1 MIGQIISH
9 YRVLEKIGGGG
20 MGVVF
25 LAEDLKLGRRV
36 ALKFLSE
43 AMKENVA
50 SLERFTREARTAS
63 ALNHPNICTIYEIDE
78 AGGKPFIAMEF
89 LEGQSLDHR
98 KEATPPLGRL
108 LDIAIQMA
116 DGLDAAHRKGI
127 VHRDIKPANLFLNN
141 LGQLKI
147 LDFGLAKLTEEN
159 STTGGNGETVDGT
172 GAENLTSPGT
182 TIGTVAYMSP
192 EQTRGDEIDARSDL
206 FSAGSVLYEL
216 SSGRLPFQGKST
228 GLIFDAI
235 LNRDPVPPLEINPS
249 LPEDLQRIIQKCLE
263 KDVDMRYQSAADLRG
278 DLKRLKRD
286 TGSGRHIATE
296 NAPMAPPSQ
305 ASATARTA
313 PTSRSTIAEVARKHS
328 IGLGLGSVIA
338 LAVLAAAVFGVYALL
353 HRPDRYPFQSFSLTP
368 MTTSEDAGTSAISAD
383 GKYLAYLRREADG
396 KRGVWLRQLSTNTT
410 SQVISPSDS
419 AYTELQFGPES
430 NYIYFRALAQ
440 DKPGSY
446 DLYRIPFLGGTSERL
461 ARDLDSRPYFSP
473 DGKRFSFLR
482 MHSPQPDQ
490 SQILSMSA
498 NGSGESVLA
507 TGKTHDFVAAA
518 WSPDGQKIAIGRENQ
533 GENPWDI
540 KILNL
545 GSNTTRQLLALPDL
559 TYEPADMAWLP
570 SGRGLVLIYHSIA
583 DGRQQLA
590 YISYPGGEFHK
601 ITNDAFTYRGISL
614 TADGKTLVS
623 NTIRSQDT
631 VQVYPAGGPIDD
643 VHGISLGHANW
654 LDWFDNNHVISFG
667 QEQGISLV
675 EVPGGSRSELLH
687 VQDLQSYDGHKCG
700 AQAIAFTG
708 AETAHPSLSHI
719 YEVDVHGANLRRL
732 SRGDEDQYFRCTP
745 DGVWLIYHDFT
756 DGSTKKVARSGGP
769 AQILVPGSLRPD
781 NQFDLS
787 EDGKSLLVNLHSGD
801 ELALNSVAIENGRVT
816 RKFVVRP
823 DASYL
828 TRMPGGTAVAYTSAE
843 KGVINIWT
851 QPLAGGPATPL
862 SKFVQGTGASKSLYG
877 FAWSPDGKQLAVV
890 RVAVSSD
897 VVMLQ
902 DQAK

>member
-1 MIGQIISH
+1 MIGQVISH
-9 YRVLEKIGGGG
+9 YRVIEKLGSGG

-50 SLERFTREARTAS
+50 SLERFIREARTAS

-98 KEATPPLGRL
+98 KDATPPLGRL

-159 STTGGNGETVDGT
+159 STTVGNGETVDVP
-172 GAENLTSPGT
+172 AENLTSPGT

-216 SSGRLPFQGKST
+216 SSGRLPFQGKTT

-235 LNRDPVPPLEINPS
+235 LNREPVPPLEINPS
-249 LPEDLQRIIQKCLE
+249 LPQDLQRIIQKCLE
-263 KDVDMRYQSAADLRG
+263 KDLDIRYQSAADLRG
-278 DLKRLKRD
+278 DLIRLKRD
-286 TGSGRHIATE
+286 TGSGRHITKE
-296 NAPMAPPSQ
+296 NAPLAAPSQ
-305 ASATARTA
+305 GSVTVRTA
-313 PTSRSTIAEVARKHS
+313 PSSRSTIAEVARKHS
-328 IGLGLGSVIA
+328 IGMGLGSLMA
-338 LAVLAAAVFGVYALL
+338 LAVLAAAVFGIYALL
-353 HRPDRYPFQSFSLTP
+353 RQPDHYPFRSFSLTP
-368 MTTSEDAGTSAISAD
+368 LTTSEDAGTSAISAD

-396 KRGVWLRQLSTNTT
+396 KRGVWLRQLTTNTT
-410 SQVISPSDS
+410 SQVIPPSGS
-419 AYTELQFGPES
+419 AYMELQFGPES
-430 NYIYFRALAQ
+430 NYIYFRVLAQ

-446 DLYRIPFLGGTSERL
+446 DLYRIPFLGGSSERL
-461 ARDLDSRPYFSP
+461 ARNLDSRPYFSP

-482 MHSPQPDQ
+482 LHSPQPDQ

-498 NGSGESVLA
+498 DGSVESVLA

-518 WSPDGQKIAIGRENQ
+518 WSPDGEKIAVGRENP
-533 GENPWDI
+533 GERPWDI

-545 GSNTTRQLLALPDL
+545 GSNTTRQLVALPDP
-559 TYEPADMAWLP
+559 TYEPVDMAWLP
-570 SGRGLVLIYHSIA
+570 SGRGLVLIYHNIT

-590 YISYPGGEFHK
+590 YISYPGGELHK

-614 TADGKTLVS
+614 TADGKTLVT
-623 NTIRSQDT
+623 NTIRGHET

-643 VHGISLGHANW
+643 THGISLGHANW

-667 QEQGISLV
+667 QEQGISVV

-687 VQDLQSYDGHKCG
+687 VQDLNSYDGHKCG

-708 AETAHPSLSHI
+708 TEAGHPSLSHI
-719 YEVDVHGANLRRL
+719 YEVDVHGANLRRV
-732 SRGDEDQYFRCTP
+732 SPGNEDQYFRCTP
-745 DGVWLIYHDFT
+745 DGVWLIYHDFA
-756 DGSTKKVARSGGP
+756 DGSTKKVALSGGP

-781 NQFDLS
+781 SQFDLS
-787 EDGKSLLVNLHSGD
+787 GDGKSLLVILHSGG
-801 ELALNSVAIENGRVT
+801 ELAVNSVAIEDGQAT
-816 RKFVVRP
+816 RRFVVRP
-823 DASYL
+823 DANYL
-828 TRMPGGTAVAYTSAE
+828 TRVPDGTGVAYTSADQ
-843 KGVINIWT
+843 GVTNIWT
-851 QPLAGGPATPL
+851 QPLAGGPAAPL

-890 RVAVSSD
+890 RVATSTD
-897 VVMLQ
+897 VVVLK
-902 DQAK
+902 DQSN

>member
-9 YRVLEKIGGGG
+9 YRVLEKLGGGG

-43 AMKENVA
+43 AMKENA
-50 SLERFTREARTAS
+50 ANLERFTREARTAS

-98 KEATPPLGRL
+98 KDAIPPLERL

-159 STTGGNGETVDGT
+159 STTAGYGETASLT
-172 GAENLTSPGT
+172 AAENLTSPGT

-192 EQTRGDEIDARSDL
+192 EQTRGDELDARSDI

-216 SSGRLPFQGKST
+216 SSGRLPFQGKT
-228 GLIFDAI
+228 TALIFDAI
-235 LNRDPVPPLEINPS
+235 LNRDPLPPLELNPS
-249 LPEDLQRIIQKCLE
+249 LPQDLQRVIQKCLE
-263 KDVDMRYQSAADLRG
+263 KDRDIRYQSAADLRA

-286 TGSGRHIATE
+286 TASGRHIAKE
-296 NAPMAPPSQ
+296 NAPMAPPSP
-305 ASATARTA
+305 ASATAST
-313 PTSRSTIAEVARKHS
+313 PPSSRSTMIEVARKHS
-328 IGLGLGSVIA
+328 IGLGLGSLIA
-338 LAVLAAAVFGVYALL
+338 LAVLAAAVFGIYALL
-353 HRPDRYPFQSFSLTP
+353 HQPDRYPFQTFSLTA
-368 MTTSEDAGTSAISAD
+368 MTNSEDAGTSAISAD

-410 SQVISPSDS
+410 SQIVPPSDS

-430 NYIYFRALAQ
+430 NYIYFRILAQ
-440 DKPGSY
+440 DKAGTY

-473 DGKRFSFLR
+473 DGKRFSFIR

-490 SQILSMSA
+490 SQILSMSSD
-498 NGSGESVLA
+498 GSGVSVLA
-507 TGKTHDFVAAA
+507 TGKTYDFVAAA
-518 WSPDGQKIAIGRENQ
+518 WSPDGQKIAVGRENQ

-540 KILNL
+540 KILDL
-545 GSNTTRQLLALPDL
+545 TTHTTRQLLALPDP
-559 TYEPADMAWLP
+559 TYEAADMAWLP
-570 SGRGLVLIYHSIA
+570 SGRGLVLIYHRIS

-590 YISYPGGEFHK
+590 YISYPRGEFHK
-601 ITNDAFTYRGISL
+601 ITNDSFTYRGISL
-614 TADGKTLVS
+614 TADGKTLVT
-623 NTIRSQDT
+623 NTIRGHET
-631 VQVYPAGGPIDD
+631 VLVYPAVGPFDD
-643 VHGISLGHANW
+643 AHGVSLGFADW

-687 VQDLQSYDGHKCG
+687 VQNLSSYDGHKCG
-700 AQAIAFTG
+700 PQTIAFTG
-708 AETAHPSLSHI
+708 SETAHPSLAHI
-719 YEVDVHGANLRRL
+719 YEVDVHGANLHRL
-732 SRGDEDQYFRCTP
+732 SPGDEDQYGRCTP
-745 DGVWLIYHDFT
+745 DGVWLIYFDFT
-756 DGSTKKVARSGGP
+756 DSSIKKVARSGGP
-769 AQILVPGSLRPD
+769 AQILVPGSSRPD

-787 EDGKSLLVNLHSGD
+787 VDGKSLLVNLHGGG
-801 ELALNSVAIENGRVT
+801 ELALNSVAIENGQAT

-823 DASYL
+823 DANYL
-828 TRMPGGTAVAYTSAE
+828 TRMPGGMAIAYTSADH
-843 KGVINIWT
+843 GVANIWT

-862 SKFVQGTGASKSLYG
+862 SRFVQGTGASKSLRG
-877 FAWSPDGKQLAVV
+877 FAWSPDGKQLAAL
-890 RVAVSSD
+890 RVASSSD
-897 VVMLQ
+897 VVVLQ